1 MSKVMKAV
9 DSSAGTQQ
17 YSWSHCFWSRHS
29 ARVLSKKA
37 CRRFS
42 VEEEDEGSGSSFV
55 LVLGL
60 VLVLDPI
67 FASIFSTR
75 PAATASARVTLW
87 WDQPMGLPRSVMS
100 RMRSLKTVL
109 APRWVEMISSWPPQ
123 VVTGLATR

>member
-17 YSWSHCFWSRHS
+17 YSWSHCSWSRHS

-37 CRRFS
+37 CRRLS
-42 VEEEDEGSGSSFV
+42 DEDEDEDEDEGSGSSFV
-55 LVLGL
+55 LVL

-75 PAATASARVTLW
+75 PSLTASARVTLW

-100 RMRSLKTVL
+100 RMRSL
-109 APRWVEMISSWPPQ
+109 
-123 VVTGLATR
+123 